1 VSRIFI
7 VGSGAV
13 GSATG
18 LDLLRAGHQ
27 VTFVDAAASRVEAL
41 TAQGLDARELL
52 NLDDE
57 PDGFVFLC
65 LPTPNDARGYNLSA
79 VEDGAVQV
87 GRALADAPGRHIV
100 VVRSTVPPGTTRELV
115 RPLLERHSG
124 KRDGVGF
131 AVAVS
136 PDFRRS
142 ARPQR
147 SARGLFEEVNPADR
161 PRMTVIA
168 ATSQRVAHRLADLLG
183 PLGAGQVRVF
193 DDPATAEL
201 IKCTSSLFN
210 ATKISFWNEIWGVCD
225 QLGIDPDQVADTVA
239 GSAQGSFDPAYG
251 LRGGAPYGGVQL
263 PGDTGGFLG
272 FAAELGIPMP
282 LLSAVVGVNT
292 AFEQRLSRELDG
304 LDVLSELPRS
314 RSESDLDQVREP
326 EPEPELAPELDP
338 GPQAE
343 LEIRVEIDPV
353 EFEAGTDEISTQSHG
368 SRLWGLRIP
377 RQLGR

>member
-7 VGSGAV
+7 VGAGSV

-27 VTFVDAAASRVEAL
+27 VTFVDAAASRVAAL
-41 TAQGLDARELL
+41 AAQGLDARDQL
-52 NLDDE
+52 NLDGE
-57 PDGFVFLC
+57 PDSFVFLC
-65 LPTPNDARGYNLSA
+65 LPTPNDDRGYRLSA
-79 VEDGAVQV
+79 IEDGAVQV
-87 GRALADAPGRHIV
+87 GRALAEAQARHIV

-124 KRDGVGF
+124 KREGVEF

-136 PDFRRS
+136 PDFRRGT
-142 ARPQR
+142 RPER

-161 PRMTVIA
+161 PRMTVIGA
-168 ATSQRVAHRLADLLG
+168 GNQRVAHRLADLLG

-193 DDPATAEL
+193 NDPATAEL

-210 ATKISFWNEIWGVCD
+210 ATKISFWNEIWGVCG

-239 GSAQGSFDPAYG
+239 GCAQGSFDPAYG

-314 RSESDLDQVREP
+314 RAESDPVREP
-326 EPEPELAPELDP
+326 EGAPGADPQLDA

-353 EFEAGTDEISTQSHG
+353 VEFDPGPDEISTQSHG